1 MLRLCRVKTYWY
13 SYSSGF
19 PCCWTLISFGKG
31 ILASWATFTCT
42 TYTQHCIHQEISNTL
57 SSFSL
62 IFISSAMRL
71 ADYDPDC
78 IIMKEKGTYGKVFTM
93 PNFPLALNFPV
104 WLHRLQVETN
114 KSNLTWLLWI
124 SPQNQNSFSES
135 RANNS
140 PLGHPPVLSLLF
152 WLILLLKLYWDF
164 ILSQLSNSKSIVIE
178 VRIFLHLVTSI
189 ALHHWQ

>member
-1 MLRLCRVKTYWY
+1 MVRLYRVKTHWY
-13 SYSSGF
+13 SYTGVF

-31 ILASWATFTCT
+31 ISASWATFTCT

-62 IFISSAMRL
+62 IFISTALRL

-78 IIMKEKGTYGKVFTM
+78 IIRKEKGTYGKVFTV
-93 PNFPLALNFPV
+93 PNFPFALNSPV
-104 WLHRLQVETN
+104 WLHRLQVETS
-114 KSNLTWLLWI
+114 KTNLIRLLWI

-152 WLILLLKLYWDF
+152 WFVLLLK
-164 ILSQLSNSKSIVIE
+164 
-178 VRIFLHLVTSI
+178 
-189 ALHHWQ
+189 